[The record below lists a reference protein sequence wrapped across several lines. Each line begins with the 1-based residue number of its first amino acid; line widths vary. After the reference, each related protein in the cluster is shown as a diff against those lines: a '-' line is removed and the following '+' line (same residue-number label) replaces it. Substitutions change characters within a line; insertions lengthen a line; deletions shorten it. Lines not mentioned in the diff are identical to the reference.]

1 MKAHTFFT
9 FASAVFSIVAI
20 VHLLRV
26 ITGFGLVIAGWSV
39 PIWVNTVAFLIAAI
53 LGYHG
58 LKLSRK
64 TR

>member
-1 MKAHTFFT
+1 MKAHTFFA

-20 VHLLRV
+20 AHLLRV
-26 ITGFGLVIAGWSV
+26 ITGFEFVVAGWSV
-39 PIWVNTVAFLIAAI
+39 TIWVNSVAFLIAAV